1 MSEVFILIQEKEK
14 HKKNKY
20 GREGNSEGRRK
31 HREREDTDFTQY

>member
-31 HREREDTDFTQY
+31 HREREDTDFAQC